1 MPAQKPVE
9 RFQTPDTAVLDEVRQ
24 MIGAARYAALASLS
38 PEDGF
43 PLCTR
48 IGLATLE
55 DGTPLT
61 LISALA
67 AHGPALMAD
76 PRCSLLIGEVGKGDP
91 LAHKRVMLKCRA
103 KFFGRDS
110 AAHEAAKARYLAAHP
125 KAGLYADLGDFSFVA
140 LRAESG
146 LFNAGFGRAFRLD
159 SNDLITSNLP

>member
-1 MPAQKPVE
+1 MTEPKPIE
-9 RFQTPDTAVLDEVRQ
+9 RFQTPDEAVLVEVRQ
-24 MIGAARYAALASLS
+24 MIGEARHAALATLS

-48 IGLATLE
+48 VGLATLA
-55 DGTPLT
+55 DGTPLI

-103 KFFGRDS
+103 AFIGRDS
-110 AAHEAAKARYLAAHP
+110 AGA
-125 KAGLYADLGDFSFVA
+125 
-140 LRAESG
+140 
-146 LFNAGFGRAFRLD
+146 
-159 SNDLITSNLP
+159 